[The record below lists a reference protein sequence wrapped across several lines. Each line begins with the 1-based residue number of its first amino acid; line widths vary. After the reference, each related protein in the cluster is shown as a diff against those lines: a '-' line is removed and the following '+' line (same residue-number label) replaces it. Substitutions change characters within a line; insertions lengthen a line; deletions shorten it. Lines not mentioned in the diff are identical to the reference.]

1 MTHLWRQLD
10 IKFVKNKKIEMEE
23 TESSSEIEEIGEISS
38 PNPGND
44 QEHILEEPESL
55 IRRLKEESR

>member
-1 MTHLWRQLD
+1 M
-10 IKFVKNKKIEMEE
+10 KNKKIEMVE